1 MMKTICT
8 MAAAASIVLAGALGA
23 SAGPGEDSSYTITPA
38 AVASA
43 LKSLGYEV
51 TRHVDAEGDP
61 HIIILDAHDRVEEM
75 AVFFDDCGQMGCEDL
90 TFYANMGR
98 PAGASMAK
106 VNAWNHISAQTR
118 SKAFMSGN
126 WEDPDGVIGMSLTAS
141 FYTDREAKKIA
152 WLAGI
157 FIIETQAFG
166 AALEN
171 E

>member
-1 MMKTICT
+1 MKSICT
-8 MAAAASIVLAGALGA
+8 MAVAAGLVLAGWQGA
-23 SAGPGEDSSYTITPA
+23 SAGPGDDSRFAVTPA
-38 AVASA
+38 TVASA
-43 LKSLGYEV
+43 LKGLGYDV
-51 TRHVDAEGDP
+51 TRHVDVEGDP
-61 HIIILDAHDRVEEM
+61 HIVVLDAHDRVEEM

-118 SKAFMSGN
+118 SKAFMSGS

-141 FYTDREAKKIA
+141 FYTDREVKKIA
-152 WLAGI
+152 WLAGL
-157 FIIETQAFG
+157 FIVETQMFG